1 MLDCPTGG
9 PGCVPDTARHQRWP
23 GPGLGYIQKFIMH
36 YEVLLL
42 IAALP
47 SPAPTTTVTGW
58 AARGAARQVAGQ
70 GGGRVRVGEEGS
82 GKGVGALLSSPPAVL
97 LPIRPSAWVAFAWAR
112 PLRRVPAPP
121 PLARGGQTPRPAR
134 AMVLRRAARMT
145 RSALA
150 AAAPRPHGPHP
161 RRLPPANRAR
171 GRAPVRRHCGRYA
184 GGAERASGWPILP
197 RAPGLPG
204 ACPWRAA
211 AVLRGTTLWP
221 PRGPSPCARVPAHAR
236 MGALVAGARREQG
249 RKGGE
254 GGAQGGGRRE
264 GGRVG
269 EGREGAI
276 DRGRIGGRRDQWR
289 EER

>member
-82 GKGVGALLSSPPAVL
+82 GKGVGALLSSPPAVR
-97 LPIRPSAWVAFAWAR
+97 LPTRPSAWVASAWAR
-112 PLRRVPAPP
+112 PLRRVPARPP
-121 PLARGGQTPRPAR
+121 PERGGRP
-134 AMVLRRAARMT
+134 
-145 RSALA
+145 
-150 AAAPRPHGPHP
+150 PRPHGTHP

-171 GRAPVRRHCGRYA
+171 GRAPVQVRRRCGRDA
-184 GGAERASGWPILP
+184 GAAERASGWPVLP
-197 RAPGLPG
+197 RAPGPARGLPVEGRRG
-204 ACPWRAA
+204 APGDDPRAA
-211 AVLRGTTLWP
+211 AW
-221 PRGPSPCARVPAHAR
+221 
-236 MGALVAGARREQG
+236 ALPLCSRAGARTHG
-249 RKGGE
+249 RTCAGRRG
-254 GGAQGGGRRE
+254 GGARR
-264 GGRVG
+264 G
-269 EGREGAI
+269 
-276 DRGRIGGRRDQWR
+276 
-289 EER
+289 